1 MGVIMCAGD
10 RELEECYERLYRGMV
25 AKDSSQLQA
34 ILSDDFVLV
43 HMTGM
48 RQSKQEF
55 IHGIQTGQL
64 NYRSAATEN
73 ILVSKVGDTDALLT
87 GRSKVV
93 AAVFGGSWH
102 EWWLQLKI
110 RRSYENSVWR
120 MVEAVASIY

>member
-1 MGVIMCAGD
+1 MIMGAGD

-64 NYRSAATEN
+64 NYRSAITEG
-73 ILVSKVGDTDALLT
+73 ISITKPGDEDALLT
-87 GRSKVV
+87 GQSKVV

-102 EWWLQLKI
+102 EWRLQLKI
-110 RRSYENSVWR
+110 RLRYENSAWR
-120 MVEAVASIY
+120 IVEAEASTY